1 MKLKF
6 LIFIFIVF
14 AQSCGG
20 VATPTGAGGNPATPV
35 PPLPVFGDIRLRVA
49 ASQSTTS
56 TAVSTPVLNSVS
68 LVTDQ
73 IRIEESRHVISDIS
87 FEQEGGTEAEIE
99 FPDVYVAVIVQ
110 DGNPQTLSYPSFDTV
125 SLPAGTYNEI
135 EFKIEKYEE
144 TSLPTDLLEDPLSQI
159 YLSENSFV
167 IEGSFLESDTQNL
180 NSNSG
185 QDFIPFRIVSDKNA
199 SIRLRSNTGFTI
211 ASGATQYFFLTFKIE
226 TWVAN
231 LLPLLQDLQTSDLES
246 GTAQIDDTSSSSRIR
261 DILEQFETNVETSC
275 RSAPSEDEN
284 FDESDV
290 DEDSSSSS
298 F

>member
-6 LIFIFIVF
+6 LIFIFIVLTH
-14 AQSCGG
+14 SCGG
-20 VATPTGAGGNPATPV
+20 VASPTGTGGNPATPV

-49 ASQSTTS
+49 ASQESASTSNSTS
-56 TAVSTPVLNSVS
+56 LNSVS
-68 LVTDQ
+68 LVSNQ

-144 TSLPTDLLEDPLSQI
+144 SSLPTDLLEDPLSQI

-167 IEGSFLESDTQNL
+167 IEGSFLESATQNL

-199 SIRLRSNTGFTI
+199 SIRLRSNTGFTL

-246 GTAQIDDTSSSSRIR
+246 GTAQIDDNSSSSRIR
-261 DILEQFETNVETSC
+261 EILEQFETNVETSC